1 MGTTRKK
8 SSLIHCQ
15 DPKQGPKVPRFPRD
29 KCLPQGMG
37 KAKICMKKL
46 LVAQRNEN
54 VLTSW
59 WERMRGRGEAAGKKL
74 EIKEQQGAGY
84 L

>member
-1 MGTTRKK
+1 
-8 SSLIHCQ
+8 
-15 DPKQGPKVPRFPRD
+15 
-29 KCLPQGMG
+29 MG